1 MGVRLLDKIKIYELA
16 KKIDIAS
23 KDLVN
28 KAKELG
34 MEVSSHLSSISLEQ
48 AEKLEK
54 SLKSGKTTSNKQAK
68 EEKNKSKEETKKDL
82 RLLLLEER

>member
-68 EEKNKSKEETKKDL
+68 EEKNKSNGEKPCRTIKT
-82 RLLLLEER
+82 ERF